1 MTENEARQ
9 DGEAWGQAA
18 IALALSLMER
28 ATSDAQVEAVVQALL
43 RTLAE
48 KIERVTIENG
58 AVAAA
63 AFRRAATQVIADSFG
78 TFETAAGSVRTRR

>member
-1 MTENEARQ
+1 MTEDEARQ

-18 IALALSLMER
+18 ISLALGLLER
-28 ATSDAQVEAVVQALL
+28 ATSDAQVEAVIQSLL
-43 RTLAE
+43 RTLGE
-48 KIERVTIENG
+48 KIDQVTVEKG
-58 AVAAA
+58 EMAAE